1 MHKGPTNLPEG
12 EAKKR
17 KMSNNSNTNN
27 GAAKAPPS
35 EGLGRPKFSE
45 DALALVNKIIKRYPE
60 GKQKSAILPVLHIA
74 QAEFDGWLSSD
85 VMDYIASILK
95 IQPVEVY
102 EVASFYSMF
111 NLKPVG
117 KCLIEVCRTGPCW
130 LLGAEDVVKH
140 IEKKLGIKD
149 GQTTPDGMFTL
160 KTVECLA
167 SCGTAPMMQIGE
179 TYHQNLTFDK
189 VDEILNDCKS
199 KGIRRTH
206 WEKEKVK
213 A

>member
-1 MHKGPTNLPEG
+1 
-12 EAKKR
+12 
-17 KMSNNSNTNN
+17 MS
-27 GAAKAPPS
+27 AR
-35 EGLGRPKFSE
+35 ERIFSD
-45 DALALVNKIIKRYPE
+45 DALALVQRILKRYPE

-85 VMDYIASILK
+85 TMDYVASILN
-95 IQPVEVY
+95 IQPIEVY

-130 LLGAEDVVKH
+130 LLGAEDIVRYM
-140 IEKKLGIKD
+140 EKKLGIKE
-149 GQTTPDGMFTL
+149 GETTADGMFTL

-179 TYHQNLTFDK
+179 TYHENLTCEK
-189 VDEILNDCKS
+189 VDAILNDYS
-199 KGIRRTH
+199 GKGQRVTH
-206 WEKEKVK
+206 WAKEKISAK
-213 A
+213 